1 MRVYFFNRINLS
13 SRYAFGSYSTL
24 LNLKTVRNISL
35 IYFFMN
41 LSIRIIGRVT
51 SLPFN
56 SLDNIDEID
65 RANLLSTIIT
75 PLFYISSL
83 LLIKYFEH
91 NRLIGFLDRA
101 LIILFALFVIT
112 NGMKVTFFVMHNPRN
127 SLVMYLAALMLVG
140 VFFTFEYYET
150 LFVIFITGSVF
161 TLLASY
167 YHLSLGEQLLNDIV
181 SFVLLI
187 LFFCISRFIF
197 SYRADNYLKLKA
209 IEEKNLQIET
219 ASQLKNE
226 ILGIVAHDLR
236 NPLAAIKTIAMMME
250 EDITMNA
257 DSLDSLQ
264 MIKTSC
270 DKATSIINDL
280 IEAAQNDKDNEFDI
294 EEVELNQYLLKIVDE
309 WVKNKKGQ
317 TNILFYGTDQPIYT
331 HINVEKMQR
340 VLDNLI
346 SNAIKFSGEND
357 HIEIILRNVDGV
369 IFIDV
374 KDFGMGIPE
383 KLLPYIFDRFSRAS
397 RRGIRGEESVG
408 LGLSIV
414 RQIVRKH
421 GGEIEVHS
429 TEAQG
434 TTFTINMTPTPAPV
448 KLKKNA
454 SLIQ

>member
-1 MRVYFFNRINLS
+1 
-13 SRYAFGSYSTL
+13 
-24 LNLKTVRNISL
+24 
-35 IYFFMN
+35 MN
-41 LSIRIIGRVT
+41 LTIRFIGKYT
-51 SLPFN
+51 SVPFN

-75 PLFYISSL
+75 PFFYFGSI
-83 LLIKYFEH
+83 LLIKYFER
-91 NRLIGFLDRA
+91 NRLVSIIGRA
-101 LIILFALFVIT
+101 LILLFALFVIT
-112 NGMKVTFFVMHNPRN
+112 NGMRVTFFVMHNPRN

-140 VFFTFEYYET
+140 VFFTFEFYET
-150 LFVIFITGSVF
+150 LFVIFIAATTF
-161 TLLASY
+161 MLILPY
-167 YHLSLGEQLLNDIV
+167 YQHSLGEQLLNDIV
-181 SFVLLI
+181 SFVLLVM
-187 LFFCISRFIF
+187 FFCISRFIF

-250 EDITMNA
+250 EDVTMDA
-257 DSLDSLQ
+257 DNLDSLQ

-280 IEAAQNDKDNEFDI
+280 IETAQNDKDNEFDI

-317 TNILFYGTDQPIYT
+317 ANILFYGTDQPIYT
-331 HINVEKMQR
+331 HINLEKMQR

-357 HIEIILRNVDGV
+357 HVEIILREVEGL

-397 RRGIRGEESVG
+397 RRGIRGEESIG

-434 TTFTINMTPTPAPV
+434 TTFTINMTPV
-448 KLKKNA
+448 KHSNNI
-454 SLIQ
+454 SLIK